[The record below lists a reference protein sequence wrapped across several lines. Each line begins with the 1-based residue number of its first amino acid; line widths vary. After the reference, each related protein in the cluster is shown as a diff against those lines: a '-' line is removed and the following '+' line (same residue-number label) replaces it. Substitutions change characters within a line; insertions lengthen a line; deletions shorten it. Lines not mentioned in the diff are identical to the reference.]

1 MRLCQVFSQDTENF
15 ADAHLDAI
23 KYAVVTKERIEL
35 FQGLFVAAIFLC
47 SAAPTAEE
55 VKSSISAWGG
65 RGSFSVSTISV
76 SANPVFSTVDEHV
89 FQIGQ
94 LRKSNFGKGAQTTCP
109 KMCCLANIIALTVR
123 TLLFEN
129 KNLPF

>member
-47 SAAPTAEE
+47 SAVLVNSGKMSKGQAAGLIQ
-55 VKSSISAWGG
+55 VVIVGYMG
-65 RGSFSVSTISV
+65 
-76 SANPVFSTVDEHV
+76 HV
-89 FQIGQ
+89 YGHMD
-94 LRKSNFGKGAQTTCP
+94 AT
-109 KMCCLANIIALTVR
+109 
-123 TLLFEN
+123 
-129 KNLPF
+129 